1 MTGRDARPLADDAA
15 RRRIREALDESQLV
29 EAAAGTGKTTVLVE
43 RLVAILEQ
51 GLGTV
56 DGLAAVTFTRKAA
69 GELKLRLREEL
80 DKRLVELRAAGV
92 ADRRTRNLERA
103 ISRLEEAS
111 IGTIHSLC
119 AEILRERPVEAG
131 VDPGFGELA
140 EDEAPRLFDRAFRS
154 WIEEQLESMPPG
166 LRRELARLTAGPWS
180 PRQPP
185 LDRLRDTAWR
195 LVDWRDFPS
204 SWRRPDFD
212 REGRLSDLAAQV
224 ERLADLARHGRRY
237 DALRRGLDP
246 VVELAAWIA
255 RARELGASGAE
266 ADGGADGDGSAE
278 AGGGVAAG
286 GGEAVRDQLEARLV
300 ELRRRLSGFG
310 APRKGRGGFAEGVAR
325 DQVWRLWRRLADGLD
340 DFVDLANADL
350 AALLRDELAGAVER
364 YEETKNSLG
373 KLDFHDLLIKAR
385 DLLRSDGAVRAHL
398 QRRYSHLFIDE
409 FQDTDPLQA
418 EILLLLAA
426 DRPEQDDW
434 RKVRPAAGKLFV
446 VGDPKQSI
454 YRFRRADV
462 VLYHDVK
469 EMLADRGVEV
479 LHLTTS
485 FRSVAP
491 IQRLVNAAFAPLM
504 TGDHDAG
511 SADYIPLGEH
521 REAIAGQPAVVAL
534 PPPRPYG
541 RRNLSNREIEACQ
554 PYATVEF
561 VRWLIEDSGFE
572 VEVPDP
578 ERPGHR
584 MRSRVRPRDVCL
596 LFRRFLSWNRD
607 TSREYV
613 RGLEAV
619 GIPHLL
625 LGARSFHE
633 REEVE
638 ALRSALKAV
647 EWPDDDLS
655 VYATLRGGLF
665 AFDDELLLRFKDR
678 HGGWH
683 PFLAPRRA
691 REKGELPEE
700 FRSLVEVLDF
710 LAELHRRRN
719 YRPIVR
725 TVQEVLARPRAQAS
739 MALRPAGNQVL
750 GNAQRVCDLA
760 RRYELAG
767 GRSFR
772 GFVEQLDEEAER
784 PASTQA
790 PVVEEDAEGVR
801 IMTVHTAKGLEF
813 PVVVLADMTAGL
825 SRGAERTVR
834 PEDGLCAMRLLGLT
848 PQELL
853 DANEIEDRREE
864 AEGVRVAY
872 VAATRARDL
881 LVVPAVGDAKRRG
894 WVQCLNDAVYPP
906 EERWRRSE
914 PAEGCPPFG
923 ERTVASRPFDHD
935 HQPERSV
942 RPGRHRLGGGGAGGA
957 AAEVGGAGTGTA
969 EIERLSREGGGIAGE
984 AGDAGT
990 DAAADAAYDV
1000 VWWDA
1005 DLLDEKPPASYGLL
1019 GEDLLIE
1026 AGEDANRERFERW
1039 RRRGEDLV
1047 ARGSAPSVRPV
1058 AVTELDGGPPG
1069 APAEVAVEE
1078 LERGRGRPGG
1088 KRFGSLVHTVLRD
1101 APLSGERRRIG
1112 ELARLH
1118 GALIGATPTEVDAAE
1133 AAVAGALASP
1143 AAEAARTS
1151 RRVLRET
1158 PFLLPLDGVED
1169 GRIVEGVIDLA
1180 YLDEEGGW
1188 IVIDWKTDRGD
1199 LEVAGEVG
1207 DSGGAGAS
1215 RGESYRRQVRW
1226 YCHALERLTGKPASG
1241 RLVLL

>member
-1 MTGRDARPLADDAA
+1 VTSGSASLLADEAA

-51 GLGTV
+51 GLGKV

-80 DKRLVELRAAGV
+80 DKRLLSLRAASAVGEGT
-92 ADRRTRNLERA
+92 DNLEAA

-140 EDEAPRLFDRAFRS
+140 EDEAPRLFDRAFRR

-166 LRRELARLTAGPWS
+166 LRRELARLTVGSWS
-180 PRQPP
+180 PRRPP
-185 LDRLRDTAWR
+185 LDQLRDTAWR
-195 LVDWRDFPS
+195 LVEWRDFPT
-204 SWRRPDFD
+204 SWRRPEFD
-212 REGRLSDLAAQV
+212 REGEIADLAARV
-224 ERLADLARHGRRY
+224 ERLADLLRHGRRG
-237 DALRRGLDP
+237 DILRRGLDR

-255 RARELGASGAE
+255 RARELEASGSS
-266 ADGGADGDGSAE
+266 GAG
-278 AGGGVAAG
+278 AGEE
-286 GGEAVRDQLEARLV
+286 GGEAFLDQLEARFV

-325 DQVWRLWRRLADGLD
+325 EQIWELWKRLAERLEE
-340 DFVDLANADL
+340 FVEAANADL
-350 AALLRDELAGAVER
+350 VALLRDELAGAVER
-364 YEETKNSLG
+364 YEEAKSALG

-385 DLLRSDGAVRAHL
+385 DLLRLDGAVRTHL

-418 EILLLLAA
+418 EILLLLSA
-426 DRPEQDDW
+426 DDADEDYW
-434 RKVRPAAGKLFV
+434 RRVRPAPGKLFV

-469 EMLADRGVEV
+469 DLLAERGVRI

-511 SADYIPLGEH
+511 SADYIALGEH
-521 REAIAGQPAVVAL
+521 RPPISAQPGVVAL

-541 RRNLSNREIEACQ
+541 RRNLSNVEIEACQ

-578 ERPGHR
+578 ERPGQR
-584 MRSRVRPRDVCL
+584 MRSPVRPRDVCL

-665 AFDDELLLRFKDR
+665 AFDDETLLRFKAR
-678 HGGWH
+678 YGGWH
-683 PFLAPRRA
+683 PFRAPRRA
-691 REKGELPEE
+691 RGDDGEAPPE
-700 FRSLVEVLDF
+700 FASLVDVLDF

-719 YRPIVR
+719 YRPIVG
-725 TVQEVLARPRAQAS
+725 TVQEVLARSRAQAS

-760 RRYELAG
+760 RRYELGG

-813 PVVVLADMTAGL
+813 PVVILADMTAGL

-834 PEDGLCAMRLLGLT
+834 PEDGLCAMRLLGLS
-848 PQELL
+848 PQELIE
-853 DANEIEDRREE
+853 AKEIEDRREE

-881 LVVPAVGDAKRRG
+881 LVVPAVGDAQRKG

-906 EERWRRSE
+906 AERWRQSE
-914 PAEGCPPFG
+914 PAEGCPEFG
-923 ERTVASRPFDHD
+923 ERSVAKRPGEFD
-935 HQPERSV
+935 HQPRPEGSV
-942 RPGRHRLGGGGAGGA
+942 RPGRHRFGGSEAVRGA
-957 AAEVGGAGTGTA
+957 AG
-969 EIERLSREGGGIAGE
+969 EGGGDEAQATPGGE
-984 AGDAGT
+984 VDAVG
-990 DAAADAAYDV
+990 AADGYDV

-1005 DLLDEKPPASYGLL
+1005 ELVDEKPPASYGLL
-1019 GEDLLIE
+1019 GEDLLID
-1026 AGEDANRERFERW
+1026 AGDDANRERFERW
-1039 RRRGEDLV
+1039 RRHGEDLV
-1047 ARGSAPSVRPV
+1047 ARGKEPSARPV
-1058 AVTELDGGPPG
+1058 AVTELDSEPPVE
-1069 APAEVAVEE
+1069 PVEVAIEQLV
-1078 LERGRGRPGG
+1078 RSGDRPGG

-1101 APLSGERRRIG
+1101 APLDGEPKRIG
-1112 ELARLH
+1112 ELTRLH
-1118 GALIGATPTEVDAAE
+1118 GALIGSTAAEVAAAE
-1133 AAVAGALASP
+1133 AVVTAALASP

-1151 RRVLRET
+1151 QRVLRET
-1158 PFLLPLDGVED
+1158 PFLLPLDGDAER
-1169 GRIVEGVIDLA
+1169 RIVEGAIDLA
-1180 YLDEEGGW
+1180 YLDDEGNW
-1188 IVIDWKTDRGD
+1188 IIVDWKTDLGDLDAPSGDGSAGNGVTRGD
-1199 LEVAGEVG
+1199 
-1207 DSGGAGAS
+1207 
-1215 RGESYRRQVRW
+1215 RYRRQVRW
-1226 YCHALERLTGKPASG
+1226 YCYALQQLTGAPASG

>member
-1 MTGRDARPLADDAA
+1 MTSGSASLLADEAA

-51 GLGTV
+51 GLGKV

-80 DKRLVELRAAGV
+80 DKRLLSLRAASAVGEGT
-92 ADRRTRNLERA
+92 DNLEAA

-140 EDEAPRLFDRAFRS
+140 EDEAPRLFDRAFRR

-166 LRRELARLTAGPWS
+166 LRRELARLTVGSWS
-180 PRQPP
+180 PRRPP
-185 LDRLRDTAWR
+185 LDQLRDTAWR
-195 LVDWRDFPS
+195 LVEWRDFPT
-204 SWRRPDFD
+204 SWRRPEFD
-212 REGRLSDLAAQV
+212 REGEIADLAARV
-224 ERLADLARHGRRY
+224 ERLADLLRHGRRG
-237 DALRRGLDP
+237 DILRRGLDR

-255 RARELGASGAE
+255 RARELEASGSS
-266 ADGGADGDGSAE
+266 GAG
-278 AGGGVAAG
+278 AGEE
-286 GGEAVRDQLEARLV
+286 GGEAFLDQLEARFV

-325 DQVWRLWRRLADGLD
+325 EQIWELWKRLAERLEE
-340 DFVDLANADL
+340 FVEAANADL
-350 AALLRDELAGAVER
+350 VALLRDELAGAVER
-364 YEETKNSLG
+364 YEEAKSALG

-385 DLLRSDGAVRAHL
+385 DLLRLDGAVRTHL

-418 EILLLLAA
+418 EILLLLSA
-426 DRPEQDDW
+426 DDADEDYW
-434 RKVRPAAGKLFV
+434 RRVRPAPGKLFV

-469 EMLADRGVEV
+469 DLLAERGVRI

-511 SADYIPLGEH
+511 SADYIALGEH
-521 REAIAGQPAVVAL
+521 RPPISAQPGVVAL

-541 RRNLSNREIEACQ
+541 RRNLSNVEIEACQ

-578 ERPGHR
+578 ERPGQR
-584 MRSRVRPRDVCL
+584 MRSPVRPRDVCL

-665 AFDDELLLRFKDR
+665 AFDDETLLRFKAR
-678 HGGWH
+678 YGGWH
-683 PFLAPRRA
+683 PFRAPRRA
-691 REKGELPEE
+691 RGDDGEAPPE
-700 FRSLVEVLDF
+700 FASLVDVLDF

-719 YRPIVR
+719 YRPIVG
-725 TVQEVLARPRAQAS
+725 TVQEVLARSRAQAS

-760 RRYELAG
+760 RRYELGG

-813 PVVVLADMTAGL
+813 PVVILADMTAGL

-834 PEDGLCAMRLLGLT
+834 PEDGLCAMRLLGLS
-848 PQELL
+848 PQELIE
-853 DANEIEDRREE
+853 AKEIEDRREE

-881 LVVPAVGDAKRRG
+881 LVVPAVGDAQRKG

-906 EERWRRSE
+906 AERWRQSE
-914 PAEGCPPFG
+914 PAEGCPAFG
-923 ERTVASRPFDHD
+923 ERSVAKRPGEFD
-935 HQPERSV
+935 HQPRPEGSV
-942 RPGRHRLGGGGAGGA
+942 RPGRHRFGGSEAVRGA
-957 AAEVGGAGTGTA
+957 AG
-969 EIERLSREGGGIAGE
+969 EGGGDEAQATPGGE
-984 AGDAGT
+984 VDAVG
-990 DAAADAAYDV
+990 AADGYDV

-1005 DLLDEKPPASYGLL
+1005 ELVDEKPPASYGLL
-1019 GEDLLIE
+1019 GEDLLID
-1026 AGEDANRERFERW
+1026 AGDDANRERFERW
-1039 RRRGEDLV
+1039 RRHGEDLV
-1047 ARGSAPSVRPV
+1047 ARGKEPSARPV
-1058 AVTELDGGPPG
+1058 AVTELDSEPPVE
-1069 APAEVAVEE
+1069 PVEVAIEQLV
-1078 LERGRGRPGG
+1078 RSGDRPGG

-1101 APLSGERRRIG
+1101 APLDGEPKRIG
-1112 ELARLH
+1112 ELTRLH
-1118 GALIGATPTEVDAAE
+1118 GALIGSTAAEVAAAE
-1133 AAVAGALASP
+1133 AVVTAALASP

-1151 RRVLRET
+1151 QRVLRET
-1158 PFLLPLDGVED
+1158 PFLLPLDGDAER
-1169 GRIVEGVIDLA
+1169 RIVEGAIDLA
-1180 YLDEEGGW
+1180 YLDDEGNW
-1188 IVIDWKTDRGD
+1188 IIVDWKTDLGDLDAPSGDGSAGNGVTRGD
-1199 LEVAGEVG
+1199 
-1207 DSGGAGAS
+1207 
-1215 RGESYRRQVRW
+1215 RYRRQVRW
-1226 YCHALERLTGKPASG
+1226 YCYALQQLTGAPASG